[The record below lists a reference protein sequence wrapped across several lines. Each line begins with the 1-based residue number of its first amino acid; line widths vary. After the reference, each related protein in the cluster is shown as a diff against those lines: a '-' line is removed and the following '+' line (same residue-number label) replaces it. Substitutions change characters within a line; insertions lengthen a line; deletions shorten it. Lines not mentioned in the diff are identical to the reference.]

1 MPSHRFTI
9 GQMVRLV
16 TTKGLSPAAALTY
29 TVAAPMPAYQNSP
42 NTGSGMLNFNRDE
55 LPWNGNLKRCNPMK
69 SDVLTVFAIQ
79 LAIVS

>member
-16 TTKGLSPAAALTY
+16 ATKGLSPAAAATY

-42 NTGSGMLNFNRDE
+42 QYRLWNAE
-55 LPWNGNLKRCNPMK
+55 LRQERVALERELEVVEP
-69 SDVLTVFAIQ
+69 Q
-79 LAIVS
+79 

>member
-16 TTKGLSPAAALTY
+16 MTKGLSPAAAVTY

-42 NTGSGMLNFNRDE
+42 QYRLWNVALHQGRVALERDLEAVE
-55 LPWNGNLKRCNPMK
+55 L
-69 SDVLTVFAIQ
+69 Q
-79 LAIVS
+79 